1 VKPIAPGT
9 AGRYEITPDA
19 AHTAAAIGNH
29 GVEVVGTPFLI
40 GWLEVASHNAILPS
54 CEPGEATVGTRVEVD
69 HLGPAFP
76 GRPVVAEARVVA
88 VDGRKVQFEVSASQD
103 GRVVMSG
110 RHGRAI
116 VNLDRFLKKLAPPSS
131 PSSAPGV

>member
-1 VKPIAPGT
+1 MKPIAPGT

-76 GRPVVAEARVVA
+76 GRPVVAMINASFIIRGRSFTFLHRYARLVT
-88 VDGRKVQFEVSASQD
+88 GRIIPVTSASWNA
-103 GRVVMSG
+103 SLP
-110 RHGRAI
+110 I
-116 VNLDRFLKKLAPPSS
+116 I
-131 PSSAPGV
+131 